1 MKDPLLSTRPS
12 VASHTPRPEIALL
25 TLEFPPRIGGMQQYL
40 FELCRR
46 LGYECDLTVVH
57 PTGDP
62 SQFIAEPYQLVSFAK
77 DGSGHSS
84 SRTQSSN
91 TLGSGLG
98 MIWRLARQL
107 AKTRPHLTIVGHAH
121 PRLLLP
127 AAMRRGRYIALAYGN
142 DFEAAQLRWH
152 APFFN
157 RLLARAHG
165 LVTISHANAQRLQDL
180 GLPAPEILYPGTHPD
195 RFVPPA
201 SPPKGP
207 PVLLTVAR
215 LVHRKGID
223 TVLQALHPLLD
234 RSPDLQYWIVG
245 NGPARKSL
253 EQQAQELGLTHAV
266 RFMDSVSDSEL
277 PDIYRRATVFVM
289 PSRADYHAGSVEGF
303 GIVYL
308 EASASGLPVVA
319 ARSGGAAEAVLENET
334 GLLVP
339 PDDPQTLA
347 HALLRLL
354 NDPALRQRM
363 GRAGRRWVENEMNWD
378 RVGRQFLSIIE
389 RAL

>member
-1 MKDPLLSTRPS
+1 MSTRPS
-12 VASHTPRPEIALL
+12 FASHTPRPEIALL
-25 TLEFPPRIGGMQQYL
+25 TLEFPPQIGGMQQYI

-46 LGYECDLTVVH
+46 LGNECNLTVVH

-62 SQFIAEPYQLVSFAK
+62 SQFIGEPFQLVSFTT
-77 DGSGHSS
+77 DGRGHTSC
-84 SRTQSSN
+84 RTQSLN
-91 TLGSGLG
+91 PPGSGLRL
-98 MIWRLARQL
+98 IWRLARQL
-107 AKTRPHLTIVGHAH
+107 AKLRPHLTIVGHAH

-127 AAMRRGRYIALAYGN
+127 AAMRMGRYIALAYGN

-157 RLLARAHG
+157 RLLARAHS

-201 SPPKGP
+201 SPPSGP

-223 TVLQALHPLLD
+223 TVFHALPPLLD

-245 NGPARKSL
+245 NGPARASL
-253 EQQAQELGLTHAV
+253 EQQAQELGVLQAV
-266 RFMDSVSDSEL
+266 RFMAEVSDSEL
-277 PDIYRRATVFVM
+277 PDTYRRATVFVM

-319 ARSGGAAEAVLENET
+319 ARSRGAAEAVLENET

-339 PDDPQTLA
+339 PDDPPALA
-347 HALLRLL
+347 EALLRLL
-354 NDPALRQRM
+354 DDPEMRQRM
-363 GRAGRRWVENEMNWD
+363 GRAGRRWIEREMNWD

>member
-1 MKDPLLSTRPS
+1 MSTRPS
-12 VASHTPRPEIALL
+12 FASHTPRPEIALL

-40 FELCRR
+40 FELCKR
-46 LGYECDLTVVH
+46 LGNECNLTVVH

-62 SQFIAEPYQLVSFAK
+62 SHFISEPFHLVSFAK
-77 DGSGHSS
+77 DGSGHTS
-84 SRTQSSN
+84 SRTQSSD
-91 TLGSGLG
+91 TPGSGLR
-98 MIWRLARQL
+98 MNWRLARQL
-107 AKTRPHLTIVGHAH
+107 AKLRPHLTIVGHAH

-127 AAMRRGRYIALAYGN
+127 AAMRSGRYLALAYGN

-157 RLLARAHG
+157 RLLASAHS

-180 GLPAPEILYPGTHPD
+180 GLPAPKILYPGTHPD

-201 SPPKGP
+201 APPTGP

-223 TVLQALHPLLD
+223 TVLQTLPSLLD
-234 RSPDLQYWIVG
+234 GSPDLQYWIVG
-245 NGPARKSL
+245 IGPARASL
-253 EQQAQELGLTHAV
+253 EQQAQELGVLHAV
-266 RFMDSVSDSEL
+266 RFMEEVSDSEL
-277 PDIYRRATVFVM
+277 PEIYRRATVFVM

-319 ARSGGAAEAVLENET
+319 ANSGGAAEAVIENET

-339 PDDPQTLA
+339 PDDPPALTA
-347 HALLRLL
+347 ALLRLL
-354 NDPALRQRM
+354 SDSDMRQRF
-363 GRAGRRWVENEMNWD
+363 GRAGRKWVEREMNWD

>member
-1 MKDPLLSTRPS
+1 MSTRPS
-12 VASHTPRPEIALL
+12 FASLTARPEIALL

-40 FELCRR
+40 YELCRR
-46 LGYECDLTVVH
+46 LGNECNLTVVH

-62 SQFIAEPYQLVSFAK
+62 SQFIGEPFQLVSLAK
-77 DGSGHSS
+77 YGSGHTS
-84 SRTQSSN
+84 SRTQSSKPP
-91 TLGSGLG
+91 GSGYQ
-98 MIWRLARQL
+98 MIWPLARQL
-107 AKTRPHLTIVGHAH
+107 AKLRPHLTIVGHAH

-127 AAMRRGRYIALAYGN
+127 AALRRGRYIALAYGN

-157 RLLARAHG
+157 RLLARAHS
-165 LVTISHANAQRLQDL
+165 LVTISHANARRLQDL
-180 GLPAPEILYPGTHPD
+180 RLPAPEILYPGTHPD

-201 SPPKGP
+201 SPPTRP
-207 PVLLTVAR
+207 PILLTVAR
-215 LVHRKGID
+215 LVPRKGID
-223 TVLQALHPLLD
+223 TVLHALPPLLD

-245 NGPARKSL
+245 NGPARASL
-253 EQQAQELGLTHAV
+253 AHQSQELGLTHAV
-266 RFMDSVSDSEL
+266 RFMDGVSDSEL

-339 PDDPQTLA
+339 PDDPPALA
-347 HALLRLL
+347 EALLRLL
-354 NDPALRQRM
+354 NDAEMRHRM
-363 GRAGRRWVENEMNWD
+363 GRAGRRWVEREMNWD

>member
-1 MKDPLLSTRPS
+1 
-12 VASHTPRPEIALL
+12 
-25 TLEFPPRIGGMQQYL
+25 MQQYL

-46 LGYECDLTVVH
+46 LGNVCNLTVVH

-62 SQFIAEPYQLVSFAK
+62 SQFIREPFQLVSFAK
-77 DGSGHSS
+77 DSSGHTSNRTESSKPPGSGYQI
-84 SRTQSSN
+84 T
-91 TLGSGLG
+91 
-98 MIWRLARQL
+98 WPLARQV
-107 AKTRPHLTIVGHAH
+107 AKLRPHLTIVGHAH

-157 RLLARAHG
+157 RLLARAHS
-165 LVTISHANAQRLQDL
+165 LVTISRANAQRLQVL
-180 GLPAPEILYPGTHPD
+180 GLPPPEIVYPGTHPD

-201 SPPKGP
+201 TSPTEP

-223 TVLQALHPLLD
+223 TVLQALPLILD
-234 RSPDLQYWIVG
+234 RSPNLQYWIVG
-245 NGPARKSL
+245 NGPARASL
-253 EQQAQELGLTHAV
+253 SHQSQELGLTHSV
-266 RFMDSVSDSEL
+266 RFMDGVSDSEL

-319 ARSGGAAEAVLENET
+319 ARSGGAAEAVLDNQT

-363 GRAGRRWVENEMNWD
+363 GRAGRRWVEREMNWD
-378 RVGRQFLSIIE
+378 RAGRQFLSIIE

>member
-12 VASHTPRPEIALL
+12 VVSHTPRPEIALL

-40 FELCRR
+40 FQLCRR

-127 AAMRRGRYIALAYGN
+127 AAMRRERYIALAYGN

-223 TVLQALHPLLD
+223 TVLQAIHPLLD

>member
-1 MKDPLLSTRPS
+1 MKDPLMSTRPS
-12 VASHTPRPEIALL
+12 FASRTPRPEIALL

-46 LGYECDLTVVH
+46 LGHECDLTVVH
-57 PTGDP
+57 PTGEP
-62 SQFIAEPYQLVSFAK
+62 SQFIGEPFQLVSFAK
-77 DGSGHSS
+77 DGSGHTS
-84 SRTQSSN
+84 SRTDSPKPP
-91 TLGSGLG
+91 GSGLRI
-98 MIWRLARQL
+98 IWRLARHL
-107 AKTRPHLTIVGHAH
+107 ATLRPHLTIVGHAH
-121 PRLLLP
+121 PRLLFP

-142 DFEAAQLRWH
+142 DFEAAQMRWH
-152 APFFN
+152 APLFN
-157 RLLARAHG
+157 RLLARAHF
-165 LVTISHANAQRLQDL
+165 LVTISRANAQRLQDL
-180 GLPAPEILYPGTHPD
+180 GLPTPEILYPGTHPD

-201 SPPKGP
+201 TPPTGP

-223 TVLQALHPLLD
+223 TVLQALPPLLE

-245 NGPARKSL
+245 NGPARASL
-253 EQQAQELGLTHAV
+253 EQQAQELGVLQAV
-266 RFMDSVSDSEL
+266 RFMAEVSDSKL
-277 PDIYRRATVFVM
+277 PEIYRRATVFVM

-319 ARSGGAAEAVLENET
+319 ANSGGAAEAVIENQT

-339 PDDPQTLA
+339 PDDPDALG
-347 HALLRLL
+347 HALDRLL
-354 NDPALRQRM
+354 SDAEMRQRF
-363 GRAGRRWVENEMNWD
+363 GRAGRKWVESEMNWD
-378 RVGRQFLSIIE
+378 RAARQFLSIIE